1 MTDFLRSSRFLL
13 AGAALCVA
21 ASCGPGASAPAS
33 DTGAEP
39 QEVVPLAEAEGNAP
53 ADQAEG
59 GSESE
64 AHAHQEGEEHEHD
77 HDEDHEH
84 AGGTAHVHGIADL
97 AFVVE
102 NGKLTA
108 EMISPLANFGL
119 SEADGVFTQD
129 VISALPSLIELSG
142 GNCSAEAPV
151 GEVDTSSG
159 HTDGHVEFSW
169 VCQNPNAVEA
179 ARFTGFETFPG
190 FETINAVFVGE
201 TVQKAAEL
209 TPSSP
214 ELSLK

>member
-13 AGAALCVA
+13 AGAMLGIV

-33 DTGAEP
+33 DAGVEP
-39 QEVVPLAEAEGNAP
+39 QEVVPSAAADGSAP
-53 ADQAEG
+53 ADQADG

-64 AHAHQEGEEHEHD
+64 VHAHEDGEGHEHD
-77 HDEDHEH
+77 YDEVHEH

-102 NGKLTA
+102 NGRLTA

-159 HTDGHVEFSW
+159 HTDGQVEFSW
-169 VCQNPNAVEA
+169 VCENPNAVTA
-179 ARFTGFETFPG
+179 ARFTGFGTFPG
-190 FETINAVFVGE
+190 FETINAVFVGD